1 MKELNA
7 KDIMV
12 DVAFMENVRTL
23 MQHGES
29 VPDYMLSGTLGIFK
43 GLPDIHFWYGSD
55 EVLYACAEN
64 YVKACKAKNVTYT
77 LNMGEGMC
85 HCYPMVSFFPE
96 GKSAH
101 KEIRQKICENKNIK
115 L

>member
-1 MKELNA
+1 MA
-7 KDIMV
+7 KV
-12 DVAFMENVRTL
+12 FQ
-23 MQHGES
+23 MQ
-29 VPDYMLSGTLGIFK
+29 SGTLGNFR

-64 YVKACKAKNVTYT
+64 FVKACKAENVTYT
-77 LNMGEGMC
+77 LNVGKGMC

-101 KEIRQKICENKNIK
+101 KEICQKICENKNIK

>member
-29 VPDYMLSGTLGIFK
+29 VPDYMLSGTLGNFK

-64 YVKACKAKNVTYT
+64 FVKS
-77 LNMGEGMC
+77 L
-85 HCYPMVSFFPE
+85 
-96 GKSAH
+96 
-101 KEIRQKICENKNIK
+101 
-115 L
+115 